1 MFTKGKWQ
9 VGYNDGSG
17 RFGKHKGAY
26 SSSVTC
32 ANHLLAT
39 VWHHDEDD
47 YPKDHPIMI
56 AKANAH
62 LIAAAPDQNECL
74 HSVKKT
80 LEHYLERLE
89 YRQTGND
96 PKTNGF
102 AFAAFP
108 DWELRHTIELINDVL
123 NKAEGKS

>member
-62 LIAAAPDQNECL
+62 LIAAAPDLYEAL
-74 HSVKKT
+74 KHLV
-80 LEHYLERLE
+80 E
-89 YRQTGND
+89 YIDKEG
-96 PKTNGF
+96 P
-102 AFAAFP
+102 AAKE
-108 DWELRHTIELINDVL
+108 WRAITEWCEKGEQAIL
-123 NKAEGKS
+123 KAEGKS

>member
-1 MFTKGKWQ
+1 MFTKGPWKCKFGQ
-9 VGYNDGSG
+9 SVDIYGCGFRIATMVGGELVRDQ
-17 RFGKHKGAY
+17 
-26 SSSVTC
+26 
-32 ANHLLAT
+32 
-39 VWHHDEDD
+39 
-47 YPKDHPIMI
+47 
-56 AKANAH
+56 ANAH

>member
-62 LIAAAPDQNECL
+62 LIAAAPDLYEALKDMVQILARGIAYENGEPAYYNGPIDELSNAMTKANEIL
-74 HSVKKT
+74 
-80 LEHYLERLE
+80 
-89 YRQTGND
+89 
-96 PKTNGF
+96 
-102 AFAAFP
+102 
-108 DWELRHTIELINDVL
+108 IE
-123 NKAEGKS
+123 AEGKS

>member
-1 MFTKGKWQ
+1 MFTKGPWEIDAFNNIWSEDTDICKMSLINEHAD
-9 VGYNDGSG
+9 GYRDKS
-17 RFGKHKGAY
+17 
-26 SSSVTC
+26 TEE
-32 ANHLLAT
+32 HL
-39 VWHHDEDD
+39 
-47 YPKDHPIMI
+47 
-56 AKANAH
+56 ANAH

>member
-62 LIAAAPDQNECL
+62 LIAAAPDLYEAL
-74 HSVKKT
+74 K
-80 LEHYLERLE
+80 
-89 YRQTGND
+89 
-96 PKTNGF
+96 
-102 AFAAFP
+102 
-108 DWELRHTIELINDVL
+108 ELLNDVVTAGIYDL
-123 NKAEGKS
+123 DEQGLIMAAREALDKAEGKS